1 MAELLYGAPVA
12 KAIAARTAS
21 DASALR
27 VRDVTP
33 TLAIVRVGGREDDLS
48 YERAAKKRCAEAGVA
63 VRSAALADGAGQD
76 ELLRCIDELNGDE
89 TVHGILLFRP
99 LPPPLDGEAA
109 RRAIAPQKDVDGV
122 TDESLAGVF
131 TGSGTGFSP
140 CTAQAVIEILDH
152 YGIEISGKR
161 AVVVG
166 RSLVVGRPAA
176 MLLLRR
182 NATVTLCHTGTLDLP
197 AEAREADILVAAAG
211 RMNAVGAD
219 CFRPG
224 QVILDVGIHMD
235 EQTGRLRGDV
245 CREEAEPIVSAV
257 TPVPGGV
264 GAVTTAVLV
273 RHVAEA
279 AMKQLK
285 ENQ

>member
-21 DASALR
+21 DALALSALG
-27 VRDVTP
+27 VTP
-33 TLAIVRVGGREDDLS
+33 TLAVVRVGERGDDLS

-63 VRSAALADGAGQD
+63 VRSVALPDGVGQD
-76 ELLRCIDELNGDE
+76 ELMRRIGELNRDG

-109 RRAIAPQKDVDGV
+109 RRAIAPEKDVDGV
-122 TDESLAGVF
+122 TDGSLAGVF
-131 TGSGTGFSP
+131 TGSGVGFAP

-152 YGIEISGKR
+152 YGIEIAGKR

-197 AEAREADILVAAAG
+197 AVAREADILVAAAG
-211 RMNAVGAD
+211 RMCAVGTD

-235 EQTGRLRGDV
+235 EQTGKLRGDV
-245 CREEAEPIVSAV
+245 RREEAEPIVSAI

-273 RHVAEA
+273 SHVAEA
-279 AMKQLK
+279 AIQK
-285 ENQ
+285 EKL